1 MEKINNK
8 RATNINTKAKKAEK
22 GTVTIRKRGNSFEA
36 RVRLELKNKLKGAD
50 CNPRLSRS
58 AQTEQLARQRL
69 AELIID
75 TYLIKQNH
83 ELVEESVFSEE
94 CEENLKYFPEYK
106 DAKEDVILHR
116 GISSCINFADFAVM
130 WLNYKKEYINP
141 TTGKKISPKTVETY
155 AYTLKKHI
163 KGNFSQYTVPEMTK
177 QIVEE
182 YVSDLFPFS

>member
-1 MEKINNK
+1 M
-8 RATNINTKAKKAEK
+8 
-22 GTVTIRKRGNSFEA
+22 
-36 RVRLELKNKLKGAD
+36 KGAD

-130 WLNYKKEYINP
+130 WLNYKKNILILRQER
-141 TTGKKISPKTVETY
+141 KLVPKQ
-155 AYTLKKHI
+155 LKHTHI
-163 KGNFSQYTVPEMTK
+163 H
-177 QIVEE
+177 
-182 YVSDLFPFS
+182 

>member
-83 ELVEESVFSEE
+83 ELVEESVF
-94 CEENLKYFPEYK
+94 
-106 DAKEDVILHR
+106 
-116 GISSCINFADFAVM
+116 
-130 WLNYKKEYINP
+130 
-141 TTGKKISPKTVETY
+141 
-155 AYTLKKHI
+155 
-163 KGNFSQYTVPEMTK
+163 
-177 QIVEE
+177 
-182 YVSDLFPFS
+182 

>member
-58 AQTEQLARQRL
+58 EQTEQLARQRL

-130 WLNYKKEYINP
+130 WP
-141 TTGKKISPKTVETY
+141 T
-155 AYTLKKHI
+155 
-163 KGNFSQYTVPEMTK
+163 
-177 QIVEE
+177 
-182 YVSDLFPFS
+182 